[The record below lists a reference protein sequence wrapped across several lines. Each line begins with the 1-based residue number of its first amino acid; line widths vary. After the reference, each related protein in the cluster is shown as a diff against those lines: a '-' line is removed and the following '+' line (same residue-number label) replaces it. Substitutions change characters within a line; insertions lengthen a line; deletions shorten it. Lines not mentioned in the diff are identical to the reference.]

1 MNDTTKMTKSPEDSG
16 ELIDGFTEI
25 IKDELKKQKG
35 GFLGVLLAPLASSL
49 VQPVISLV
57 VKRISCRGVRKAGIG

>member
-1 MNDTTKMTKSPEDSG
+1 MNDTTKITKSPEDSG
-16 ELIDGFTEI
+16 ELIDGFTER

-57 VKRISCRGVRKAGIG
+57 VKRISRRGVRKAGRG